1 MKTKTNLQ
9 MNLLLLTL
17 LFLSAIPPTAAAL
30 EIKFCVPSCA
40 AALATVTRGPGTP
53 STVSGVTT
61 TRVTIPSFTISTGG
75 AVRFTISGTVTS
87 QQSGT
92 LQKITFNP
100 TAITAGTGCN
110 TTSSNPCK
118 LEIIATSHWNDF
130 PTAKPTTG
138 YPAGVFLAG
147 FFTGTEPAH
156 ASPPNPNGDIVSL
169 TGEASGLKASAGGSP
184 TIIAEGD
191 ALNKDVINATPGTST
206 GDTAVSL
213 PWSCT
218 GQATCKFT
226 ATAAL
231 KSFNTQGQ
239 QTVQH
244 KCETGQPT
252 CRTRLRTKVNVE
264 IKTPGNRVN
273 LPGGQV
279 TIDPEEAANQGTNA
293 AELLIKETL
302 PPFENLN
309 INALRVFSKIKT
321 FELDGGFT
329 LDQGNGIAPDKEE
342 TYLRLG
348 SFGMTIP
355 PAKFKRL
362 LNGKLFTFI
371 GKVEKLD
378 VAATI
383 ARSSDPSKWNF
394 IVIVNGTDVSPQ
406 LPNGPVPV
414 DFAVGSDTGSDLVT
428 ACFSKG
434 CFPLRPSP

>member
-1 MKTKTNLQ
+1 V
-9 MNLLLLTL
+9 
-17 LFLSAIPPTAAAL
+17 TA
-30 EIKFCVPSCA
+30 
-40 AALATVTRGPGTP
+40 
-53 STVSGVTT
+53 
-61 TRVTIPSFTISTGG
+61 
-75 AVRFTISGTVTS
+75 

-100 TAITAGTGCN
+100 TTITAGTGCN
-110 TTSSNPCK
+110 TTASNPCK
-118 LEIIATSHWNDF
+118 IEIIATSHWNDF
-130 PTAKPTTG
+130 PAAKPTVG

-147 FFTGTEPAH
+147 FFTGTEPTH
-156 ASPPNPNGDIVSL
+156 ASPPNPNGDTVSL

-184 TIIAEGD
+184 TIIVETD

-218 GQATCKFT
+218 GQAACKFT

-239 QTVQH
+239 QTVQQ
-244 KCETGQPT
+244 KCETSQAT

-264 IKTPGNRVN
+264 IKTAGNRVN

-279 TIDPEEAANQGTNA
+279 TVDSEEAVAQGTTA

-309 INALRVFSKIKT
+309 VNALRVFSKIKT
-321 FELDGGFT
+321 FELDARFT
-329 LDQGNGIAPDKEE
+329 LDDGNGIAPDQEE

-362 LNGKLFTFI
+362 LQGRLFSFI
-371 GKVEKLD
+371 GKLD
-378 VAATI
+378 GRDIAATF
-383 ARSSDPSKWNF
+383 ARGSDPSRWNF
-394 IVIVNGTDVSPQ
+394 IIIVNGTDVAPL
-406 LPNGPVPV
+406 LPAGQVSV